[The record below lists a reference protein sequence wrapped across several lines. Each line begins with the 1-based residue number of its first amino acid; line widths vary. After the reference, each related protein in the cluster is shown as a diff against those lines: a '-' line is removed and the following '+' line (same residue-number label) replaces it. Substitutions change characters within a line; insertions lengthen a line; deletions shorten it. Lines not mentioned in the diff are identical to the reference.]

1 MCTSGRPVRFLSNT
15 NMLFASLDFPKHFQL
30 CSQRRTRD
38 KNMLKQCNLETNIG
52 AKALQRRT
60 NSKHALFIFIVF
72 YGRSLCVKNELH
84 LGSREQSDAVK
95 PYNFV
100 LLLHHLKNVKHYLLL
115 INLSILN
122 SSILNS
128 LCLTYRFIYITYII
142 QSNLVLVYSLD
153 CLDIASS

>member
-38 KNMLKQCNLETNIG
+38 KNVHQQCNLKTNIG
-52 AKALQRRT
+52 AKTLQRWP
-60 NSKHALFIFIVF
+60 NSKHALFIFIFF

-84 LGSREQSDAVK
+84 LGSREQSDAK
-95 PYNFV
+95 ELFS
-100 LLLHHLKNVKHYLLL
+100 LHHHLKKEKQYLLRIIL
-115 INLSILN
+115 LILN

-128 LCLTYRFIYITYII
+128 QYITYFK
-142 QSNLVLVYSLD
+142 
-153 CLDIASS
+153 